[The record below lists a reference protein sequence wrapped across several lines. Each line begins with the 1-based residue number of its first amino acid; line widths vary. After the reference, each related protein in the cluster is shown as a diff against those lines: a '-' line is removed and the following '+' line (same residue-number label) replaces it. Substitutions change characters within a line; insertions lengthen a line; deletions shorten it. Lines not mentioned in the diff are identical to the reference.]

1 MSKPMVINIPH
12 DLGQQEAR
20 RRLEQGFDRI
30 REQIGGK
37 ALAFEE
43 RWEGERLHFSAG
55 AFGQKVAGRADVL
68 EDSVRLEL
76 DLPWVLAS
84 IAEKLRGRVE
94 RAGTLLLEKK

>member
-1 MSKPMVINIPH
+1 MTKPLVVNIPH
-12 DLGQQEAR
+12 DLGRDEAR

-43 RWEGERLHFSAG
+43 HWEAERLHFSAG
-55 AFGQKVAGRADVL
+55 AFGQKVTGRVDVL
-68 EDSVRLEL
+68 EDSVRIEL
-76 DLPWVLAS
+76 DLPWILAS
-84 IAEKLRGRVE
+84 IAERLRGRVE

>member
-1 MSKPMVINIPH
+1 MPKPVVVNIPH
-12 DLGQQEAR
+12 DLGREEAK
-20 RRLEQGFDRI
+20 RRLAEGFGRV

-55 AFGQKVAGRADVL
+55 AFGQKVSGRADVL
-68 EDSVRLEL
+68 DGSVRIEL

-84 IAEKLRGRVE
+84 IAEKLQHRVKS
-94 RAGTLLLEKK
+94 AATLLLEKK